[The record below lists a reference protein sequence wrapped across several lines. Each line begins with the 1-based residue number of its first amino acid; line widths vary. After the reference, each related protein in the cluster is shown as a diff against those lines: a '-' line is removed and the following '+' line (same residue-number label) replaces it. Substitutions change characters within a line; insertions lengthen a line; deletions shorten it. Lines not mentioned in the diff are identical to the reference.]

1 VSGLWVGEAG
11 TDAAPMIR
19 VRGPYSAGCGEQG
32 TFVSVLSHRQF
43 AQGLFKA
50 LWSAAGGTLTG
61 VARYEPGAA
70 RGEPW
75 MQWES
80 PRTLAEIVTDVNKF
94 SNNVMARQLLL
105 QVALARSGAPATLQA
120 ARQAAQTWLADR
132 GLAMPE
138 LVLDNGSGLS
148 RNARVSATGLARLL
162 AHASADTVLGPLLRQ
177 SLPRVG
183 VDGTMRNRLTQDPVA
198 GQAWIKTGTLADV
211 KTMAGYVQAASGH
224 SYALVLLINAA
235 RAQDGAAVQDAVLRW
250 LYANG

>member
-1 VSGLWVGEAG
+1 
-11 TDAAPMIR
+11 
-19 VRGPYSAGCGEQG
+19 
-32 TFVSVLSHRQF
+32 
-43 AQGLFKA
+43 
-50 LWSAAGGTLTG
+50 
-61 VARYEPGAA
+61 
-70 RGEPW
+70 
-75 MQWES
+75 
-80 PRTLAEIVTDVNKF
+80 
-94 SNNVMARQLLL
+94 
-105 QVALARSGAPATLQA
+105 
-120 ARQAAQTWLADR
+120 
-132 GLAMPE
+132 MPE

-235 RAQDGAAVQDAVLRW
+235 RAQDGAPVQDAVLRW